1 MAASETASYKEFDD
15 FKYNLRIAVM
25 VRWAVLISW
34 FIQFNYRPDFSD
46 PTYIPNTMLAVA
58 LGVLNAYVHWRVF
71 TGRRVSYQWA
81 LALSALDITAITLGI
96 LVASGFDNNFFVLY
110 YPALAAF
117 AVVFNSVRL
126 SLTGVT
132 IAAAMYT
139 AVSLQGE
146 NAIDFGAK
154 EEKILFMRLVTI
166 YALVG
171 AVNLIAR
178 LERVKRREAVEAER
192 DRIQENVALEKR
204 VQDAERTMQEERIR
218 ILEEIHDGAAQSA
231 FVISLG
237 LDSCRNLV
245 DKSDTELAEKIRALY
260 QQAKQALWEL
270 RYPIN
275 LGPVFKGLD
284 LPDALEMHLDNFS
297 TITSIPTTF
306 SLSGDK
312 KHCLRSR
319 SDVCSPWHTTP

>member
-81 LALSALDITAITLGI
+81 LALSALDIRAITLGI

-154 EEKILFMRLVTI
+154 EEKILFMHLVTI

-218 ILEEIHDGAAQSA
+218 I
-231 FVISLG
+231 
-237 LDSCRNLV
+237 
-245 DKSDTELAEKIRALY
+245 
-260 QQAKQALWEL
+260 
-270 RYPIN
+270 
-275 LGPVFKGLD
+275 
-284 LPDALEMHLDNFS
+284 
-297 TITSIPTTF
+297 
-306 SLSGDK
+306 
-312 KHCLRSR
+312 
-319 SDVCSPWHTTP
+319 